1 MYLNSSLYDDAVW
14 QQLLGYTRNNFCIV
28 FSLTTLPQFG
38 LLDDVMEMNEEQ
50 DVAYGK
56 SSSAYCFG
64 LLEKWVKYIV
74 TAKLYI
80 IWTHWILNVCEVL

>member
-28 FSLTTLPQFG
+28 FSLTTLPQLG

-56 SSSAYCFG
+56 SSSAYCFV